1 MQLARDKVFER
12 LRKLKMGKNTHRVC
26 EISKRH
32 LSAINLSPS
41 SITQLEND
49 KWKVSSE
56 TRNTDYVVEKMQE
69 QCECKVKCKECDI
82 CPHMYVCSCLD
93 ATLHATVCKHVHLVE
108 MTYNQHTNKPIS
120 TTETTEIDYDYFTN
134 IMSQEKNP
142 PNLLLTKTKF
152 LQHLTE
158 LEMIAKSCTN
168 QEAIL
173 AATKHVRA
181 AMSIIKALESQKEEK
196 RLTMKRKHAP
206 NQNMEKQLKFYS
218 TKRKR
223 LVYEQGLT
231 KPSLGESEQC
241 KEKLNTEP
249 IFCGCCL
256 KENDINHD
264 NTTIEWI
271 QCDICS
277 IWLHLSCA
285 QPQLTK
291 PPNNFTCHFCQS

>member
-1 MQLARDKVFER
+1 MQLARDKVFGR
-12 LRKLKMGKNTHRVC
+12 LRNLKWKKKHRVC

-32 LSAINLSPS
+32 LTAMNLSHS

-56 TRNTDYVVEKMQE
+56 IRNTDYVVEKMQE

-82 CPHMYVCSCLD
+82 CPHMYDMSARVLMPHSMPQCVNMYTWLKWL
-93 ATLHATVCKHVHLVE
+93 T
-108 MTYNQHTNKPIS
+108 TNIPKNPSQQKKQPKLIMITS
-120 TTETTEIDYDYFTN
+120 LIN

-168 QEAIL
+168 QEPIL

-206 NQNMEKQLKFYS
+206 NQNMEK
-218 TKRKR
+218 
-223 LVYEQGLT
+223 
-231 KPSLGESEQC
+231 
-241 KEKLNTEP
+241 KL
-249 IFCGCCL
+249 
-256 KENDINHD
+256 
-264 NTTIEWI
+264 
-271 QCDICS
+271 
-277 IWLHLSCA
+277 
-285 QPQLTK
+285 
-291 PPNNFTCHFCQS
+291 